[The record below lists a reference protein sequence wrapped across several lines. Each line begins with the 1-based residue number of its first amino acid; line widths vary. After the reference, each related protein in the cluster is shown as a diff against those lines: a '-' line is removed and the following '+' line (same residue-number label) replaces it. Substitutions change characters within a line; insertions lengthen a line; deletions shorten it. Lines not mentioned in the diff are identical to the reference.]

1 MSTCSATYPDVAL
14 ESRCEKCY
22 CCSHCLMSCGCSL
35 ERGNA
40 TTQVLQILGL
50 DPENPQILAAE
61 AFRKRCVMEELLL
74 IEEEKSD
81 EEEEA
86 ELSEEEEE
94 GGDFIH

>member
-1 MSTCSATYPDVAL
+1 
-14 ESRCEKCY
+14 
-22 CCSHCLMSCGCSL
+22 MSCGCSL

-40 TTQVLQILGL
+40 TTQVFQILGL

-61 AFRKRCVMEELLL
+61 AFRKNCVTEELLL

-94 GGDFIH
+94 GGDLIHWKSILKCPGCLAGQ